1 MELYSPCPCAKITLK
16 VGDKMVISGVQKLT
30 LLDFPGRTA
39 CTVFFAGCNFRCP
52 FCHNSILVERPEEAG
67 RIPEEEFFDF
77 LKRRKGLL
85 DGVAITGGE
94 PTLNKDL
101 PDFMAKIKEI
111 GYAVKLDSNGT
122 NPDMLS
128 EIIDN
133 NLADYIAM
141 DIKNSKEKYAVTSG
155 IDDRF
160 MEKVEKS
167 VELLMQNKTDFE
179 FRTTIVKQFHT
190 ADDMLKISEW
200 IKGEEKYF
208 IQAFKNS
215 GDLIDPTMEGVSYE
229 EYQNFLN
236 IVKNNVPKVSLR
248 GI

>member
-1 MELYSPCPCAKITLK
+1 
-16 VGDKMVISGVQKLT
+16 
-30 LLDFPGRTA
+30 
-39 CTVFFAGCNFRCP
+39 
-52 FCHNSILVERPEEAG
+52 
-67 RIPEEEFFDF
+67 
-77 LKRRKGLL
+77 
-85 DGVAITGGE
+85 
-94 PTLNKDL
+94 
-101 PDFMAKIKEI
+101 MAKIKEL

-122 NPDMLS
+122 NPDMLR